1 VILNGHTDSVSRDEQ
16 ISPAINVSV
25 PSSARMYDYALGG
38 KDNYAVDR
46 ETADRIFAAFPALR
60 ELVVANRGFLMRAVR
75 FLAEQGIRQFID
87 LGAGIPT
94 SPNVHEIA
102 LGVHPDVRVVYVDH
116 DPIVAAHS
124 RALRAD
130 GEGVTVIEADIRDP
144 DVVLARLEDRD
155 LIDFDEPVG
164 ILFIDVLHFVTDEED
179 PAGIVARFRDRCAP
193 GSHLALSI
201 ACRDGVD
208 PESTEKVT
216 AAYRNATTPLIPRTR
231 EQIEP
236 FFDGFELV
244 PPGLVNMAAWQAD
257 GPEIP
262 GGLACVARKPV
273 R

>member
-1 VILNGHTDSVSRDEQ
+1 MTADDDRVST
-16 ISPAINVSV
+16 AIDVTV

-60 ELVVANRGFLMRAVR
+60 ELVVANRGFLQRAVR
-75 FLAEQGIRQFID
+75 FVAEQGVRQFVD

-102 LGVHPDVRVVYVDH
+102 REVHPDARVVYVDH

-130 GEGVTVIEADIRDP
+130 GDAVTVIEADIRRP
-144 DVVLARLEDRD
+144 DDVLAALEDKKV
-155 LIDFDEPVG
+155 IDFDEPVG
-164 ILFIDVLHFVTDEED
+164 ILFIDVLHFITDEED
-179 PAGIVARFRDRCAP
+179 PAGIVARFRDRFAP
-193 GSHLALSI
+193 GSHLVLSI

-208 PESTEKVT
+208 PESTAKVT
-216 AAYRNATTPLIPRTR
+216 AAYQNATTPLIPRTR

-236 FFDGFELV
+236 LFAGFELV
-244 PPGLVNMAAWQAD
+244 PPGLVSMACWRAD

-262 GGLACVARKPV
+262 GGLAGVARKPAG
-273 R
+273 